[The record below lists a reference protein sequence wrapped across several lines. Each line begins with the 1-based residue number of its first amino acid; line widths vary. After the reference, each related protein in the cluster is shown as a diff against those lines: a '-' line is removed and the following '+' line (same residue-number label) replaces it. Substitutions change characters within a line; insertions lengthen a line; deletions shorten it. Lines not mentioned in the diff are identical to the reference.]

1 MRIFGILLAG
11 GTGSRMNLDKPKQ
24 FLAFRNKTIMEYTI
38 EKFVKCSSIDEIVLV
53 MNSEYIGEAKGI
65 IERNNY
71 GKIIDIIPG
80 GNTRQESTY
89 NALKFI
95 EDRKVDIVVI
105 HDSVRPFVTN
115 LIIENAIVAAI
126 EYDGSDVCVKTT
138 DTIVCEKDGFILQI
152 PDRNILYNGQTPQTF
167 KYNVIKSSHERALQE
182 KFIETT
188 DDVKIALRYGYKI
201 KIVEGSYSNIKLTTQ
216 EDIEILKRLFEIEY

>member
-105 HDSVRPFVTN
+105 HDAVRPFVTN